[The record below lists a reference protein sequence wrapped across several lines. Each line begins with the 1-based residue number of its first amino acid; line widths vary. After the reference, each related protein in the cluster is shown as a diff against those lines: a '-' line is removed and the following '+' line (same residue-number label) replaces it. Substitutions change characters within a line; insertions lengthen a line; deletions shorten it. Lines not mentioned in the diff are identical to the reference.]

1 MASDDNLY
9 PNIIRAL
16 DVFHYYQRLVSAFH
30 GHSYSQDHPHDHGHH
45 SGKKDTPSELLAP
58 SVWYSTYI
66 SLLRTARAVIDCG
79 SRHQETLTKFC
90 FKLDAALRRV
100 NVVVA
105 ELLKSTAGG
114 DKESDLLYKLQKE
127 IEQLLQS
134 IRIDGQ
140 QAMIKNPTP
149 RSASTSTSSLLEGV
163 VGNPHNLDDEGIYVV
178 APITLDQIA
187 DAMEKPEEDVRFA
200 ALSLCL
206 DQLPDGSVYL
216 SPDYL
221 PDFNLTEL
229 TAPLL
234 SYVNTDDSHPL
245 LSMVLG
251 RLIHSRLWR
260 KEPKSVALVKAFHS
274 KTQALL
280 SKRPTFALLEAS
292 LNVWHKSKV
301 SGWEEVAEEWET
313 EQFAQLVDTTL
324 RKISHDQHA
333 ASHHG
338 HDHTHDDPEE
348 DHDAASHKKESA
360 PPSHMRQL
368 SFHKSND
375 TPKVQPIQPVREVM
389 NVPQPYIPHGLV
401 AYTNDTKNLQAV
413 TTLQETF
420 KNFTTLK
427 DASWWVFHE
436 K

>member
-66 SLLRTARAVIDCG
+66 SLIRTARAVIDCG

-90 FKLDAALRRV
+90 FGLDAALRRV
-100 NVVVA
+100 DVVVA
-105 ELLKSTAGG
+105 ELLKSTMDG

-149 RSASTSTSSLLEGV
+149 RSASTSTSSLLEGLV
-163 VGNPHNLDDEGIYVV
+163 DNPHNLNDEGIYVV
-178 APITLDQIA
+178 TPIDLEQIA

-206 DQLPDGSVYL
+206 DQLPDESVYL
-216 SPDYL
+216 TPDY
-221 PDFNLTEL
+221 PPKFNLSEL

-251 RLIHSRLWR
+251 RLIRKSLWR
-260 KEPKSVALVKAFHS
+260 QELKSVDLVKAFQL

-280 SKRPTFALLEAS
+280 SQRPTFALLEAS
-292 LNVWHKSKV
+292 LNVWHECKA
-301 SGWEEVAEEWET
+301 SGWEEVAKEWET
-313 EQFAQLVDTTL
+313 EKFAQLVDKTL
-324 RKISHDQHA
+324 KKISHDQHA

-338 HDHTHDDPEE
+338 HDHVHDDPEE
-348 DHDAASHKKESA
+348 DHDAASHEKEST
-360 PPSHMRQL
+360 PRPHMPHL
-368 SFHKSND
+368 SLRKSND
-375 TPKVQPIQPVREVM
+375 TPKDQPVREVM

-401 AYTNDTKNLQAV
+401 EYANSEAVKNLSAV

-420 KNFTTLK
+420 KIFVTLK